1 MKVQVKRAFKKKLN
15 LFIFTHA
22 PKQNSPPWQKEIT
35 HSSWKAFSED
45 LFFPQQKL
53 GEGWRGGGVGG
64 NGVVELKKLPKL
76 NLRGYW
82 SFDRLPHLYN
92 LYIIG
97 FCFVP

>member
-45 LFFPQQKL
+45 LFFPQQKV
-53 GEGWRGGGVGG
+53 GEGWRGGRWAEM
-64 NGVVELKKLPKL
+64 ELL
-76 NLRGYW
+76 
-82 SFDRLPHLYN
+82 S
-92 LYIIG
+92 
-97 FCFVP
+97 